1 MARGVREMAAVS
13 EQVCDGRRLLAAL
26 DAAATWLD
34 AHRAA
39 VDALNVFPVPDGD
52 TGGNMSQT
60 LSAAAREAH
69 ASPAHEAAVIAE
81 RAAYGALMG
90 ARGNSGVIL
99 SQLLRGFARALQ
111 GRRALGPHELAAA
124 LSAAAETAGRAV
136 MKPVEGTI
144 LTVANDAARV
154 AAETAGAGADL
165 LAVLDAALTE
175 ARAAV
180 ARTPDQLP
188 ILKQAGVV
196 DAGAQG
202 YALVL
207 EGASRYLHGR
217 PVRPEGTGSSAQA
230 TAPAATTQPAK
241 VAHVAH
247 GEDYGYCTEFVVVGP
262 RLDPLRMRADIAA
275 LGNSLI
281 VVGEEGIVRV
291 HVHTEDPGRVLSYA
305 GARGQ
310 LHRIK
315 IDNMQ
320 AQHDRFVGHA
330 ETDAEPAREAD
341 VTAKSESPTPAVP
354 APMAGTMSGQ
364 VGVVAVAPG
373 AGLGDVFRS
382 LGADIVVPGGQ
393 TMNPSTAELLAAI
406 DGLPQDEVLL
416 LPNNSNVLLTA
427 GQARDLSRKTV
438 RLVPARTVPQG
449 ISALIA
455 YSAEADLEP
464 NATAMEEAAAAVRT
478 GEVTVAVRDAQLDG
492 LVVHSGEA
500 LGLLDDEAVT
510 VGPTCDGVA
519 LDLMA
524 RMGAGA
530 GALLTVYYGREV
542 KAEAAQDLAAQARRR
557 YDGLE
562 VEVVDGGQPHYP
574 YILSLEAEL

>member
-1 MARGVREMAAVS
+1 MAAVS
-13 EQVCDGRRLLAAL
+13 EQVCDGRRLLAAI

-69 ASPAHEAAVIAE
+69 ASPAHEAGVIAE

-154 AAETAGAGADL
+154 AAETADAGADL
-165 LAVLDAALTE
+165 LTVLDAALAE

-217 PVRPEGTGSSAQA
+217 PVRSEGAGRSDGSA
-230 TAPAATTQPAK
+230 TPAATTQPTR
-241 VAHVAH
+241 VAHVVH

-330 ETDAEPAREAD
+330 ETDAEPAREAGAA
-341 VTAKSESPTPAVP
+341 AKSESPTSAGS
-354 APMAGTMSGQ
+354 APTAGAMSGQ